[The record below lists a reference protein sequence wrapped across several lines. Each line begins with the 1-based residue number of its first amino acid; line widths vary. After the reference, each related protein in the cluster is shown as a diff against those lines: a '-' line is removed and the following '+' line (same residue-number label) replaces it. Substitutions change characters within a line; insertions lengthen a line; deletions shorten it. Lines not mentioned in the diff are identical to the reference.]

1 MDTQRLI
8 LFLVFAFSLL
18 LLWEA
23 WQKELRPP
31 APANPPTQGP
41 VPTPSSGA
49 ATSTEKSGD
58 ALPTTLAPAGKPR
71 ERLQVHT
78 DTMLAEIDTQ
88 GGDIVYLELLKHKDT
103 LQAGKN
109 LVLFGPE
116 HRYAGESGLIGEGL
130 PNHRPLFRAAARDF
144 TLGEG
149 KDSLD

>member
-8 LFLVFAFSLL
+8 LFLVFSFSLL

-41 VPTPSSGA
+41 VPTPSTGP
-49 ATSTEKSGD
+49 ATPTGRSGD

-71 ERLQVHT
+71 ERLRGHT

-88 GGDIVYLELLKHKDT
+88 GGGIVYLELLQHKDT
-103 LQAGKN
+103 LRSG
-109 LVLFGPE
+109 E
-116 HRYAGESGLIGEGL
+116 HTSEIQSPCKIVCRLLLEKKKKKL
-130 PNHRPLFRAAARDF
+130 NR
-144 TLGEG
+144 
-149 KDSLD
+149 

>member
-8 LFLVFAFSLL
+8 LFLVFACSLL

-71 ERLQVHT
+71 ERLRVHT
-78 DTMLAEIDTQ
+78 DTMLAENDTQ
-88 GGDIVYLELLKHKDT
+88 GGGIVYPGFLKHKDT
-103 LQAGKN
+103 PPETKKF
-109 LVLFGPE
+109 VLFWAE
-116 HRYAGESGLIGEGL
+116 HRYAA
-130 PNHRPLFRAAARDF
+130 PNGF
-144 TLGEG
+144 
-149 KDSLD
+149 

>member
-1 MDTQRLI
+1 MDTQLLI

-58 ALPTTLAPAGKPR
+58 ALPTTLAPAGKTR
-71 ERLQVHT
+71 ERLRDST
-78 DTMLAEIDTQ
+78 GTMLAENDTR
-88 GGDIVYLELLKHKDT
+88 GGGNLSLELIKQKDT
-103 LQAGKN
+103 LHETKN
-109 LVLFGPE
+109 IVL
-116 HRYAGESGLIGEGL
+116 
-130 PNHRPLFRAAARDF
+130 
-144 TLGEG
+144 
-149 KDSLD
+149 

>member
-49 ATSTEKSGD
+49 ATSTGKSGD
-58 ALPTTLAPAGKPR
+58 ALPTTLAPAGQPPVGPR
-71 ERLQVHT
+71 G
-78 DTMLAEIDTQ
+78 DTETLPAGTGKQRGGLGDLGLVQHNDT
-88 GGDIVYLELLKHKDT
+88 
-103 LQAGKN
+103 A
-109 LVLFGPE
+109 
-116 HRYAGESGLIGEGL
+116 
-130 PNHRPLFRAAARDF
+130 
-144 TLGEG
+144 
-149 KDSLD
+149 

>member
-49 ATSTEKSGD
+49 ATPTEKSGD
-58 ALPTTLAPAGKPR
+58 ALPTTLAPAGKTR
-71 ERLQVHT
+71 GRLRVHK
-78 DTMLAEIDTQ
+78 DNMLAEIDTPS
-88 GGDIVYLELLKHKDT
+88 GDNVYLEFLKHKGT
-103 LQAGKN
+103 LHETK
-109 LVLFGPE
+109 
-116 HRYAGESGLIGEGL
+116 
-130 PNHRPLFRAAARDF
+130 
-144 TLGEG
+144 
-149 KDSLD
+149 K